1 MCCLRMWDGIFNQSS
16 PVFPLFNN
24 NCLFPTCQV
33 RVSRFYQS
41 YFLLPPPSSFLLPS
55 SRQRTPDLSGHC
67 RTSTANSRSQWALPD
82 LNRELLILSG
92 HCRTLIAGSRS
103 QWALPDFNRE
113 LQILSGHCRTLIA
126 SSRSTWA
133 LPDLNHKLQISVGTA
148 GPQPRAPDSRWARQL
163 PDLNRELQILSGHCR
178 TSTAS
183 SRFSVGTAGP

>member
-1 MCCLRMWDGIFNQSS
+1 MGWCVVYACGTEFSISHLLCFHCLTTTVCSRPARSGSLDFI
-16 PVFPLFNN
+16 
-24 NCLFPTCQV
+24 
-33 RVSRFYQS
+33 RVT
-41 YFLLPPPSSFLLPS
+41 SSFLLLPPS

-113 LQILSGHCRTLIA
+113 LLILSGHCRTLIA
-126 SSRSTWA
+126 GSRSQWA